1 MPRARQL
8 IRLSGLAC
16 LAGLACGAD
25 DYGFGKTGFGAW
37 LVPVPLDQ
45 QAAQDLE
52 PGQGM
57 LVVGVRPGGTASSL
71 GLAPGDVLLS
81 LDGSDVSN
89 RQSIRSVLQ
98 TVQPGDSAQAVVQQ
112 ADGSVVQDSGTFVA
126 RRPRPQWMNPQAQ
139 QPDQSNPQQAQAQPA
154 ASPAAA
160 RAPWAQDPHD
170 TVAGQRAD
178 LLAEGDALANAQ
190 RIVDGL
196 MARLGLDAD
205 GGAAW
210 ALALHIDSPAD
221 AAPAIPGA
229 FAAAADDAAPSGA
242 GDAPGWRLRLDIAAS
257 TP

>member
-1 MPRARQL
+1 MPRPHRL

-25 DYGFGKTGFGAW
+25 DYEFGKTGFGAW

-81 LDGSDVSN
+81 LDGSDVSS
-89 RQSIRSVLQ
+89 RQNIRSVLQ

-112 ADGSVVQDSGTFVA
+112 ADGSVVQDNGTFVA
-126 RRPRPQWMNPQAQ
+126 RRPRPQWMNQQAQ
-139 QPDQSNPQQAQAQPA
+139 PPDQSNGQQAQAQPA
-154 ASPAAA
+154 ANPLAG

-178 LLAEGDALANAQ
+178 LLAESDALASAQ
-190 RIVDGL
+190 RIVDDL
-196 MARLGLDAD
+196 MARLGLDA
-205 GGAAW
+205 GTAW

-229 FAAAADDAAPSGA
+229 LAAPADAAAPSGA